1 MHLLPTALFLNHSGS
16 SGHRGIQ
23 SSHTSRSSSRGN
35 RTPWPDTIQVP
46 TAKTS
51 WPLLEYQTFS
61 IQSAAVALS
70 PTPHITRSFCSSP
83 RAKHEHACDQGA
95 DCDVISDEH
104 GIAPIAQKFDVGTA
118 TPMGGISP
126 QRQKNTLWQCLALCS
141 NDA

>member
-1 MHLLPTALFLNHSGS
+1 MHVLRPAFFLNHSGS
-16 SGHRGIQ
+16 SCHRGTQ
-23 SSHTSRSSSRGN
+23 SSRTSRSSSRGN
-35 RTPWPDTIQVP
+35 RTPWPDTIRAP

-70 PTPHITRSFCSSP
+70 PTPRITRSFCSSP
-83 RAKHEHACDQGA
+83 RTKHEHTCDQGA

-104 GIAPIAQKFDVGTA
+104 GIASIAQKFNVGTA

-141 NDA
+141 SGA